1 MRGGRSSHDSKLL
14 GRTDGRLVASFAEL
28 SWEPGRFGG
37 GRLEGS
43 GLHILK
49 VRRLVVDHWR
59 MDCGGRK
66 NVGKSCGQSSLLT
79 LGRVTLSTDF
89 TAPRLFFALYLG

>member
-14 GRTDGRLVASFAEL
+14 GRTDGRMVASFAEL

-37 GRLEGS
+37 GRREDS
-43 GLHILK
+43 GLYILK

-59 MDCGGRK
+59 VDCGGRK
-66 NVGKSCGQSSLLT
+66 NVGGWEELWSKLSSHTWPCHLEH
-79 LGRVTLSTDF
+79 
-89 TAPRLFFALYLG
+89 